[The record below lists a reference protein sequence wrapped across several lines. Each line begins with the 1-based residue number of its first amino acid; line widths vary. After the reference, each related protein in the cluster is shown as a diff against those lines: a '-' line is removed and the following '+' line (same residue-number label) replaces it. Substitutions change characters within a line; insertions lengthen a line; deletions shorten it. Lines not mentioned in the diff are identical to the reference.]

1 MRPNQIGRRRSSHA
15 WKETIFLTISELKT
29 EGLSVMLS
37 CRGRPTCCVT
47 NLIVG
52 GRGGGGGG
60 KVELPSQ
67 THIMHYA
74 IMLTLVSLGE
84 SNIGLAS

>member
-1 MRPNQIGRRRSSHA
+1 MNEQ
-15 WKETIFLTISELKT
+15 IFLTISELKT

-52 GRGGGGGG
+52 GRGGGGGEEG
-60 KVELPSQ
+60 
-67 THIMHYA
+67 
-74 IMLTLVSLGE
+74 
-84 SNIGLAS
+84 